1 MPTEAAARKRR
12 RRDDDV
18 LAAAVKVFHRRGH
31 DVDAILDEVMAMDG
45 VDPLQRLEV
54 YVRRQV
60 AYNLTH
66 FERISVYYH
75 DFERLSPEHLAA
87 LAEGRRKHE
96 KAVTQLIEG
105 AQRDGAADPSLDAR
119 LLRNCVFAT
128 VIWTYRWYRPNGRA
142 SRDAIADVCSRFALR
157 GVVGQ
162 AAG

>member
-31 DVDAILDEVMAMDG
+31 DVDEILDEVMAMDG

-54 YVRRQV
+54 LHRRQV

-66 FERISVYYH
+66 FERISVYHH
-75 DFERLSPEHLAA
+75 DFERLSPEHLTA

-105 AQRDGAADPSLDAR
+105 AQRDGVADPSLDAR
-119 LLRNCVFAT
+119 LLRNGVFAT